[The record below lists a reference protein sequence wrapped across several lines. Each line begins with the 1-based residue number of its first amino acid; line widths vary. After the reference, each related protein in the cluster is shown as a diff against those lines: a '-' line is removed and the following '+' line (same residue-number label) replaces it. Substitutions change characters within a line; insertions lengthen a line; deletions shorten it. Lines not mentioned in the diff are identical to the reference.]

1 MKEELEYIKSA
12 ITPINAKSPILL
24 LEQAAILFRNSY
36 NKEILDLSDDEDLVT
51 LISSY
56 ANIDY
61 RGLLVIGGLSL
72 IKNKALLLKFIEEA
86 TFPIIVLCNS
96 DSNGL
101 DEILLSRFQ
110 TIVKIPNTNG
120 HCNVVSANDGMEM
133 FKEQSRMLED
143 KSESGRNR
151 LEEKIF
157 ATESPEYY
165 YLKNK
170 SSRYVCNDKI
180 IDLLSRS

>member
-1 MKEELEYIKSA
+1 MKDELSYIKNS
-12 ITPINAKSPILL
+12 ITPLHKKSPILL

-36 NKEILDLSDDEDLVT
+36 NNEIHDVLTDEDLVN
-51 LISSY
+51 LVSSY
-56 ANIDY
+56 SNIDY
-61 RGLLVIGGLSL
+61 RGLLVIGGLSM

-86 TFPIIVLCNS
+86 SFPIIVLCNS

-101 DEILLSRFQ
+101 DNILLSRFQ
-110 TIVKIPNTNG
+110 TIIKIPNTSG
-120 HCNVVSANDGMEM
+120 ACNIIPAIDGLET
-133 FKEQSRMLED
+133 FREQARLLDDKTEYGRNKLED
-143 KSESGRNR
+143 
-151 LEEKIF
+151 KIF